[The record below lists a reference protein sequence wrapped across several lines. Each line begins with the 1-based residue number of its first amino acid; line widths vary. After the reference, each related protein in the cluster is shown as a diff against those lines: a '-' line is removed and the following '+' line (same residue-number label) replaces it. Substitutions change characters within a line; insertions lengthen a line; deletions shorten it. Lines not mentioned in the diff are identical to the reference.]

1 MGDSYDYLLKIVLIG
16 DCNVGKTNLI
26 SRFTRNEFNAQ
37 SQSTIGVEFSTKSLT
52 FDGNIVVKSQV
63 WDTAGQERYRS
74 ITNAYYRG
82 AVGALVVYD
91 ITKKQSF
98 ESVARWVQEVKDH
111 TDENIQIMVVG
122 NKADLAL
129 NRQVQVEE
137 AKNFAMENG
146 FHYIET
152 SAYTSKNVE
161 EAFKQLIS
169 GIYGKL
175 PKSSGGNAKSGAKKT
190 VKEGNS
196 IEIVDSNQE
205 SSSWSD
211 NLQKQMQGSCCKT
224 Q

>member
-37 SQSTIGVEFSTKSLT
+37 SQSTIGVEFSTKSIT
-52 FDGNIVVKSQV
+52 FDGNVVKSQV

-98 ESVARWVQEVKDH
+98 ESVQRWVQEVKDH
-111 TDENIQIMVVG
+111 TEEIQIMVVG
-122 NKADLAL
+122 NKLDLAL
-129 NRQVQVEE
+129 NRQVPVEE
-137 AKNFAMENG
+137 AKNYAMENG

-169 GIYGKL
+169 GIYDKL
-175 PKSSGGNAKSGAKKT
+175 PKNNQQKSSTKSAPKKDTVEIKGGSDGST
-190 VKEGNS
+190 EES
-196 IEIVDSNQE
+196 WQDSM
-205 SSSWSD
+205 
-211 NLQKQMQGSCCKT
+211 QKQMQGCCKT

>member
-37 SQSTIGVEFSTKSLT
+37 SQSTIGVEFSTKSLN
-52 FDGNIVVKSQV
+52 FNGNVVKSQV

-91 ITKKQSF
+91 ITKRSSF
-98 ESVARWVQEVKDH
+98 ESVQRWVQEVKDH
-111 TDENIQIMVVG
+111 TEEIQIMVVG
-122 NKADLAL
+122 NKLDLAI
-129 NRQVQVEE
+129 NRSVPVDE

-161 EAFKQLIS
+161 DAFKQLIS
-169 GIYGKL
+169 GIYHKL
-175 PKSSGGNAKSGAKKT
+175 PKNSGQTKASVKT
-190 VKEGNS
+190 APKRDTV
-196 IEIVDSNQE
+196 EIIANGDAEE
-205 SSSWSD
+205 STVA
-211 NLQKQMQGSCCKT
+211 NLQKQMQSACCTT

>member
-37 SQSTIGVEFSTKSLT
+37 SQSTIGVEFSTKSIN
-52 FDGNIVVKSQV
+52 FDGNVVKSQV

-91 ITKKQSF
+91 ITKRSSF
-98 ESVARWVQEVKDH
+98 ESVQRWVQEVKDH
-111 TDENIQIMVVG
+111 TEEIQIMVVG
-122 NKADLAL
+122 NKLDLAI
-129 NRQVQVEE
+129 NRSVPVDE

-161 EAFKQLIS
+161 DAFKQLIS
-169 GIYGKL
+169 GIYNKL
-175 PKSSGGNAKSGAKKT
+175 PKNNSQTKTSVKKVVKKDTVEITGNAGGAEEST
-190 VKEGNS
+190 VA
-196 IEIVDSNQE
+196 
-205 SSSWSD
+205 
-211 NLQKQMQGSCCKT
+211 NLQKQMQSACCTT

>member
-26 SRFTRNEFNAQ
+26 SRFTRNEFNSQ
-37 SQSTIGVEFSTKSLT
+37 SQSTIGVEFSTKSLS
-52 FDGNIVVKSQV
+52 FDGHVVKSQV

-98 ESVARWVQEVKDH
+98 ESVERWVREVKDH
-111 TDENIQIMVVG
+111 TEDKIQIMIVG
-122 NKADLAL
+122 NKLDLAL
-129 NRQVQVEE
+129 NRQVQVDE
-137 AKNFAMENG
+137 ARRYAMENG

-161 EAFKQLIS
+161 EAFKQLIQ
-169 GIYGKL
+169 GIYSKL
-175 PKSSGGNAKSGAKKT
+175 PKPTAKKSAPQKPATRDNT
-190 VKEGNS
+190 V
-196 IEIVDSNQE
+196 EISATSNGTNWQDDMK
-205 SSSWSD
+205 S
-211 NLQKQMQGSCCKT
+211 QMQGCCKT